1 MCGVYN
7 NVCGGVSV
15 ECVGRLRLQDSS
27 NQNHQTLTSIIHENV
42 PVVSSMEIVAVSAL
56 PIITPGDG
64 FLRTAVNCSVLSA
77 DWSGSVATGMVC
89 LRTPGAKVTI

>member
-1 MCGVYN
+1 M
-7 NVCGGVSV
+7 GVSV
-15 ECVGRLRLQDSS
+15 QCLGTLRLQDLS

-42 PVVSSMEIVAVSAL
+42 EYVPVVSSMEIVAVSAL
-56 PIITPGDG
+56 PMITPGDG